1 MFNKIY
7 CCLPATYQHSRK
19 NFKTILNNTHQKMKK
34 QAFILLTDE
43 KQILKEI
50 DILPPP
56 PPKLPRINL

>member
-1 MFNKIY
+1 
-7 CCLPATYQHSRK
+7 
-19 NFKTILNNTHQKMKK
+19 MKK